1 MPFEP
6 SDVEISPTG
15 YMAFA
20 YGEIFMKLLNE
31 SQMKEKY
38 DLYVIDYKT
47 FKAFNTKRLAT
58 LSYTNNIEFGQA
70 ACFSM
75 EKY

>member
-6 SDVEISPTG
+6 SDVEISSTG

-20 YGEIFMKLLNE
+20 YGKIFMKLMNE

-47 FKAFNTKRLAT
+47 SKAF
-58 LSYTNNIEFGQA
+58 
-70 ACFSM
+70 
-75 EKY
+75 